1 MLGASLGIV
10 TLLGLLIAGVPMIAS
25 LLAAVALSLFLSGQ
39 WGITLPQNM
48 IAGLS
53 SYTLIS
59 LPLFV
64 FAGVIMNA
72 GGISGRL
79 FNFARALVGWMKGG
93 LAQVDVLTSIFFG
106 GMVGSSTADLAATS
120 SIIIPAMKKEGYPG
134 PFAAAV
140 SASSSGVGP
149 LIPPSSPAILY
160 SAVTGTSLGALFLAG
175 LIPGILLGIAFMIT
189 VAVLAR
195 RHGYPA
201 FARFSFAEIWRTGLT
216 AALALG
222 MPGIIVGG
230 LVVGIFT
237 PSEAGAFG
245 VFYAIG
251 LSLFVYRTLTL
262 KTLYQATIAA
272 VQLTGELLLIVSL
285 SAALGSALSAAHVP
299 QALAGFIDLL
309 VIGDSTF
316 MRIMA
321 LMVLAII
328 AGMFLDPLIP
338 VLVPV
343 ILPALLAFNI
353 DLVHFGVMMV
363 MAVVIGQVTPP
374 VALSLIITGR
384 IAKCD
389 QIAVFRA
396 NMPFFIITILFTI
409 LLAAMPSLSTWLPN
423 YMRG

>member
-1 MLGASLGIV
+1 MLGASIGII
-10 TLLGLLIAGVPMIAS
+10 TLLGFLIAGVPMIAA
-25 LLAAVALSLFLSGQ
+25 LLASVALSLYLGGQ

-48 IAGLS
+48 IAGLN

-64 FAGVIMNA
+64 FAGVVMNA
-72 GGISGRL
+72 GGISARL
-79 FNFARALVGWMKGG
+79 FDFARALVGWMKGG

-106 GMVGSSTADLAATS
+106 GMVGSSTADLASTS

-140 SASSSGVGP
+140 SASSSNVGP

-175 LIPGILLGIAFMIT
+175 LIPGLLLGIIFMIT

-195 RHGYPA
+195 RHGYPV
-201 FARFSFAEIWRTGLT
+201 FAKFSMREIWRTGGV
-216 AALALG
+216 AILALG

-230 LVVGIFT
+230 LVVGVFT

-245 VFYAIG
+245 VVYAMF
-251 LSLFVYRTLTL
+251 LSVFVYRTLTL
-262 KTLYQATIAA
+262 KTLYKTTIAA

-285 SAALGSALSAAHVP
+285 SAALGSALASVHVP
-299 QALAGFIDLL
+299 QALAGLIDFL

-321 LMVLAII
+321 LMLLAIV

-343 ILPALLAFNI
+343 ILPALMAFNI

-389 QIAVFRA
+389 QIEVFKA

-409 LLAAMPSLSTWLPN
+409 LLAAVPQLATWLPN
-423 YMRG
+423 YLRG